1 LDEVRISRAD
11 REPER
16 IATTNETLTSP
27 STFYSV
33 GDAVALD
40 APTVTNSSAVT
51 DGTTATLNGNITDT
65 GYPDAEDT
73 DDERGFVWGTTS
85 LGDPGDTAPADTFY
99 DSSWTE
105 EGSFGT
111 GAFDYLAEELTE
123 LTMYYFRACAHND
136 MGWVYS
142 TELEFFAGE
151 EGKVYFELR
160 PDLDETRIRSNA
172 GVPSDAQVGIY
183 NGYSL
188 PIWNSDDEELYF
200 IECVPGEWDGESD
213 ILVHVVTALANASE
227 SGHEY
232 QLDLAWEHETP
243 NQDEL
248 PVTSNT
254 VSSNRIIAS
263 DTQYE
268 TYKDWFV
275 LDYNIDDGDSI
286 EAEDQI
292 ALRLRRTAVSG
303 QYADLDGELI
313 ILHMGMLFA
322 RGDFLAD
329 PTTNV
334 TSVIDSLIASDDL
347 VGGENMILFALFIL
361 CGILSWLAI
370 RSTFQLFKLLAGIG
384 WIAIL
389 IYWISTP
396 PSTITAGSAAHIA
409 VMLVLIVAAIAIPL
423 LGLGRDISQQKS
435 FKSGLDGTS
444 STSSFSHFSFRTPN
458 FGKEENPSVERK
470 QKFGN
475 DADEYRENLRRALKR
490 KD

>member
-1 LDEVRISRAD
+1 MMV
-11 REPER
+11 
-16 IATTNETLTSP
+16 
-27 STFYSV
+27 
-33 GDAVALD
+33 
-40 APTVTNSSAVT
+40 
-51 DGTTATLNGNITDT
+51 
-65 GYPDAEDT
+65 
-73 DDERGFVWGTTS
+73 
-85 LGDPGDTAPADTFY
+85 
-99 DSSWTE
+99 
-105 EGSFGT
+105 
-111 GAFDYLAEELTE
+111 
-123 LTMYYFRACAHND
+123 
-136 MGWVYS
+136 
-142 TELEFFAGE
+142 
-151 EGKVYFELR
+151 
-160 PDLDETRIRSNA
+160 
-172 GVPSDAQVGIY
+172 
-183 NGYSL
+183 
-188 PIWNSDDEELYF
+188 
-200 IECVPGEWDGESD
+200 
-213 ILVHVVTALANASE
+213 
-227 SGHEY
+227 
-232 QLDLAWEHETP
+232 
-243 NQDEL
+243 
-248 PVTSNT
+248 
-254 VSSNRIIAS
+254 
-263 DTQYE
+263 
-268 TYKDWFV
+268 
-275 LDYNIDDGDSI
+275 
-286 EAEDQI
+286 
-292 ALRLRRTAVSG
+292 RLRRTAVSG